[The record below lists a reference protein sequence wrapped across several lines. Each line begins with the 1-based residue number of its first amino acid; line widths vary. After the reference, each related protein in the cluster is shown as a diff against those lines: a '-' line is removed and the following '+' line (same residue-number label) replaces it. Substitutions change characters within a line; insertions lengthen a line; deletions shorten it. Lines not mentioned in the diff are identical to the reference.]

1 MTSISQQVGRRNPS
15 AAAADGDAGA
25 APACTGV
32 IGAEEGG
39 GGEPYAAA
47 LGFRRGGGGGGE
59 EWEGQARDGHG
70 RRRWLR
76 RRGGDA
82 AEKVGAVGGV
92 QYWKPSGAIGRPEL
106 PRVDTARISMTGCE
120 VGRLGPPGR
129 WRSGWGWGY

>member
-25 APACTGV
+25 APPAPASSGRRR
-32 IGAEEGG
+32 
-39 GGEPYAAA
+39 GEPYAAA

-59 EWEGQARDGHG
+59 EWEGQVRDGHG

-129 WRSGWGWGY
+129 WRSGWVWGY